1 MNAQTATPDSEADG
15 SPKDIDLPGVHDA
28 ADTASCRG
36 QKTYLIL
43 SAARLIALVVAAVAG
58 ALSFITVVFDL
69 FGVIVLVAFIV
80 AAISEVTLIWLQPE
94 RNWYSGRAI
103 AESTKTLAWRF
114 AVKGN
119 PFGPTLT
126 SAVAESL
133 LRRRISEVLTEGKDR
148 IDIGLEPAIVSES
161 MRRLRE
167 SNIETRRAT
176 YLRFRTEYQRLF
188 YSTNAKRN
196 KVRATSWRFGLLAG
210 EILAVVA
217 AAVTLG
223 RGNRI
228 DFAGVIAAL
237 VASGA
242 AWLAIKQHSQITS
255 AYRVAAVE
263 LAIQESVL
271 ESVDENKWPQA
282 VADAEEAISREHTM
296 WLASRGEEPRAM
308 P

>member
-1 MNAQTATPDSEADG
+1 MSADTATPDSAADG
-15 SPKDIDLPGVHDA
+15 SPTDIDLPGVHDA
-28 ADTASCRG
+28 ADTASSRG

-43 SAARLIALVVAAVAG
+43 SAVRLIALLVAAVAG
-58 ALSFITVVFDL
+58 ALGFITVAFDL
-69 FGVIVLVAFIV
+69 FGVILLVAFIA
-80 AAISEVTLIWLQPE
+80 AAISEVALIWSQPE
-94 RNWYSGRAI
+94 RDWYSGRAI

-126 SAVAESL
+126 SAEAESL
-133 LRRRISEVLTEGKDR
+133 LRKRISEVLAKGKDR
-148 IDIGLEPAIVSES
+148 LDVGLEPAIVTDS

-167 SNIETRRAT
+167 SNFETRRAT
-176 YLRFRTEYQRLF
+176 YLKFRTKDQRQF
-188 YSTNAKRN
+188 YSTKAKKN
-196 KVRATSWRFGLLAG
+196 KVRATSWRYGLLAG

-223 RGNRI
+223 RGNPF

-271 ESVDENKWPQA
+271 ESVEEDKWPQA
-282 VADAEEAISREHTM
+282 VADAEEAISRAHHVAR
-296 WLASRGEEPRAM
+296 LAR
-308 P
+308 

>member
-1 MNAQTATPDSEADG
+1 MSAQPATPDSDADG
-15 SPKDIDLPGVHDA
+15 SPQDIDLPGVHDA
-28 ADTASCRG
+28 ANNASTRG

-43 SAARLIALVVAAVAG
+43 SAARLIALFVAAVAG
-58 ALSFITVVFDL
+58 ALGLITVVFDL
-69 FGVIVLVAFIV
+69 FGVILLVAFIV
-80 AAISEVTLIWLQPE
+80 AAISEAALIRFQPE
-94 RNWYSGRAI
+94 RDWYSGRAI

-126 SAVAESL
+126 SAEAESL
-133 LRRRISEVLTEGKDR
+133 LRKRIGDVLTKGKDR
-148 IDIGLEPAIVSES
+148 LDVGLEPAIVTDS

-167 SNIETRRAT
+167 SNVETRRAT
-176 YLRFRTEYQRLF
+176 YLKFRTKDQRQF

-223 RGNRI
+223 RGNPF

-242 AWLAIKQHSQITS
+242 AWLAIKQYSQITS
-255 AYRVAAVE
+255 AYRVAAIE

-271 ESVDENKWPQA
+271 ESVDEDRWPQA

-296 WLASRGEEPRAM
+296 WLASRGEEPRAK